1 MRFLVTGAT
10 GFVGMEVARQLDE
23 AGHDARYMVRRPGR
37 APLLGTLRGELVQA
51 DLQSPASLRRAVEGA
66 DVVLHLAARAT
77 FEPYARL
84 RPTIVDGS
92 AALLEAAA
100 DAGVSR
106 FVFASSLF
114 VYGPQDDPIDRDTRP
129 APVLGYGRAKL
140 EAEQRLTAL
149 AAERGMAL
157 GILRLPHVYGAQS
170 LLFDQVRS
178 GLVIFPGRP
187 DNMFS
192 HLHVADAARAM
203 VIAGEQGWSGAAPV
217 TDMRSVRWVDFFD
230 VMHRFYPRFRLLRVP
245 EWAAL
250 AGVTAL
256 RPLQALS
263 SAPTLHTADTIRGF
277 RLNLPAR
284 PGLFWDD
291 VNAAPLY
298 ESVEEGIPA
307 ALDDVLSFRWRHP
320 VSDRVA

>member
-10 GFVGMEVARQLDE
+10 GFVGVEVARQLDA
-23 AGHDARYMVRRPGR
+23 AGHEARLMVRRPGR
-37 APLLGTLRGELVQA
+37 AALLRSLGGELVQA
-51 DLQSPASLRRAVEGA
+51 DLESPDSLRRAVEGA

-92 AALLEAAA
+92 AALMNAAA

-114 VYGPQDDPIDRDTRP
+114 VYGSQTEPIDADTRP
-129 APVLGYGRAKL
+129 VPVLGYGRAKL
-140 EAEQRLTAL
+140 EAEERLTSL
-149 AAERGMAL
+149 AAEKGIAL
-157 GILRLPHVYGAQS
+157 SVLRLPHVYGAQS

-192 HLHVADAARAM
+192 HLHVSDAARAM
-203 VIAGEQGWSGAAPV
+203 VLAGEQGWRGALPV
-217 TDMRSVRWVDFFD
+217 TDSRSVRWADFFG
-230 VMHRFYPRFRLLRVP
+230 VMHRFYPRFRLVRVP
-245 EWAAL
+245 GWAAL

-256 RPLQALS
+256 RPWQALN

-284 PGLFWDD
+284 PGLFWDE
-291 VNAAPLY
+291 VGAEPLY
-298 ESVEEGIPA
+298 ASVEEGIPA
-307 ALDDVLSFRWRHP
+307 ALDDVLSFRWSHP